1 MANEKK
7 SVRFSGLADLKWDE
21 EEFREGIRMVCSYFN
36 VEELRREQTTVLR
49 NFFQGKNVYFSAPT
63 GFGKSLIFQ
72 AIPLVADHLLGN
84 QAGTSII
91 LVISP
96 LQSLMFDQVKYLK
109 ETVGLNAVA
118 IHKDQK
124 EEVLREIEEGVL
136 NLIYASPESMLSV
149 ERWRNILSSEM
160 FQENCVGVVV
170 DEAHCISQW

>member
-1 MANEKK
+1 MANKKK

-21 EEFREGIRMVCSYFN
+21 EEFHEGICMVCSYFS
-36 VEELRREQTTVLR
+36 VEGLRREQITVLR

-72 AIPLVADHLLGN
+72 AIPFVVDHLLEN

-91 LVISP
+91 FVISP

-109 ETVGLNAVA
+109 ETAGLNTVA
-118 IHKDQK
+118 IRKDQK
-124 EEVLREIEEGVL
+124 EEVLREIEEGVH

-149 ERWRNILSSEM
+149 ELWRNILSSEM